1 LDLILVAV
9 LMGLLALLY
18 ATVGQAGGTAYVAA
32 MALFAFP
39 PEMIRPTSL
48 LRAVRAVAP
57 AA

>member
-9 LMGLLALLY
+9 FMGLMALLY
-18 ATVGQAGGTAYVAA
+18 ATVAGRRNGNVAA